1 MATDGDAVVGFVG
14 LDDLSLDMAAS
25 LLRAGYKVQ
34 AFEIDETLVAKFLNL
49 GGTRSASLIEA
60 GKGYTCTP
68 WDDAYDNSLRIPE
81 VAALIVQISHVD
93 QINDVF
99 FGQQGVLKGLQK
111 GALIILRSTIL
122 PSYIQNL
129 ERRLGGH
136 LLSLGNN
143 NPHALVLKSVYSID
157 LTDEDSMAH
166 LIEAYV
172 SRGFSEVL
180 KGRTMITSSGRSEA
194 NAKAQ
199 PILSAMSEK
208 LFTFEG
214 EVGTGSKIKMVN
226 ELLEG
231 IHLVAALEAISL
243 CTQAGIHPWIVYDI
257 ISNAAGNS
265 WIFKNHIPQFLRGDT
280 KVHSYRTVVQNLG
293 IVLDTAKSLIFP
305 LPLLSVAHQQ
315 LILGSSYGQ
324 GDDSDVSFVKVWG
337 KLLGANIQDAASAEL
352 YEPEQLARQIVGK
365 SVVVKRIG
373 FIGLGAMGFGMATHL
388 LKSNFCVAG
397 YDVYKPT
404 LTRFANA
411 GGLIGNSP
419 AETSKDVDVL
429 VVMVTNETQAESV
442 LYGDLGAV
450 AALPSGAS
458 IILSSTVSPAFV
470 SQLERRLQG
479 EGKGLKLV
487 DAPVSGGVKRA
498 SEGTLTIMASGTDEA
513 LTCTGA
519 VLSALSEKLYVIRG
533 GCGAGRELNYYSL
546 FFSIIAFSGV
556 KMINQ
561 LLAGVHIASGAEAMA
576 FGARLGL
583 NTRMVFD
590 FVKNSGG
597 TSWMFENRVPH
608 MLDNDYTPYSALDIF
623 VKDLGIV
630 CRESSS
636 LKVPLHIATVAHQ
649 LFLAGSAAGWGRQ
662 DDAGVVKVYE
672 TLTGVKVEGKLP
684 VLKKEVVLQ
693 SLPPEWPLD
702 PIDDIHRLNQSNS
715 KTLVVLDDDPTGT
728 QTVHDIEVL
737 TEWSVESLVEQFRK
751 KPECFFILTNS
762 RSLSSEKASALIK
775 DICGNLSIAAKSIEN
790 IDYTVV
796 LRGDSTLR
804 DAAVSLL
811 GEMDAWIICPFF
823 LQGGR
828 YTVKDI
834 HYVADSDW
842 LVPAGDTEFARDAS
856 FGYKSSNL
864 REWVEEKTRGRIPA
878 SSVSSISI
886 NLLRK
891 GGPDAVCDTLCNL
904 QKGSTCIVNAASD
917 RDMAAELRGKS
928 FLCRTAASFVS
939 TRIGIIPKA
948 PILPKDLGINKER
961 KGGLIVVGSYVPKT
975 TKQVE
980 ELKLQCGH
988 FLKKLEVS
996 VDKLA
1001 MKSLEERE
1009 EEINRVAEMA
1019 NLFIGACKDTLIM
1032 TSRELITGKTAS
1044 ESLEINFK
1052 VSSALVEIV
1061 RRISTRPRYI
1071 LAKGGI
1077 TSSDLATKALE
1088 AKCAKVVGQA
1098 LAGIPLWQLGPE
1110 SRHPGVPYIVF
1121 PGNVGDSKALA
1132 DVVKSWA
1139 LPSRLSSTK
1148 ELLLNAERGGYAV
1161 GAFNVYNMEGAEAVV
1176 AAAEEENSPA
1186 ILQIH
1191 PSALKQGGIP
1201 LVACCVS
1208 AAEQANVPI
1217 TVHFDHGTSKQELV
1231 EALDLGFDS
1240 LMVDGSHLSLKDNI
1254 AYTKY
1259 ISLLAHSKNM
1269 LVEAELGR
1277 LSGTEDDLT
1286 VEDYEARLTDV
1297 NQAEEF
1303 IDETGI
1309 DALAVCIGNVH
1320 GKYPASGPNLRL
1332 DLLKDLHALS
1342 SKKGVFLVLHGA
1354 SGLSEELIKASIQR
1368 GVTKFNVNTEV
1379 RKAYMN
1385 SLSNPK
1391 KDLVHVMASAK
1402 EAMKAV
1408 VAEKMRLFGSSGK
1421 A

>member
-1 MATDGDAVVGFVG
+1 MATDCDGVVGFVG

-34 AFEIDETLVAKFLNL
+34 AFEIDETLVDKFLKL

-60 GKGYTCTP
+60 GK
-68 WDDAYDNSLRIPE
+68 E
-81 VAALIVQISHVD
+81 VAALIVLISHVD

-129 ERRLGGH
+129 EKRLR
-136 LLSLGNN
+136 
-143 NPHALVLKSVYSID
+143 
-157 LTDEDSMAH
+157 DEDSMAH

-180 KGRTMITSSGRSEA
+180 EGRTMITSSGRSEA

-199 PILSAMSEK
+199 PILSAMCEK

-214 EVGTGSKIKMVN
+214 EVCAGSKIKMVN

-257 ISNAAGNS
+257 VSNAAGNS

-293 IVLDTAKSLIFP
+293 VVLDMAKSLIFP
-305 LPLLSVAHQQ
+305 LPLLAVAHQQ
-315 LILGSSYGQ
+315 LILGSSHGQ
-324 GDDSDVSFVKVWG
+324 GDDSDATLVKVWG

-352 YEPEQLARQIVGK
+352 YEPEQLARQIIAK
-365 SVVVKRIG
+365 STVVKRIG

-388 LKSNFCVAG
+388 LKSNFCVVG

-404 LTRFANA
+404 LTRFVNA

-442 LYGDLGAV
+442 LYGDLGAI

-470 SQLERRLQG
+470 SQLERRLQSVFTPSVFVTYTLAR
-479 EGKGLKLV
+479 GLKLV

-513 LTCTGA
+513 LTCTGS

-533 GCGAGRELNYYSL
+533 GCGAG
-546 FFSIIAFSGV
+546 SGV

-576 FGARLGL
+576 LGARLGL
-583 NTRMVFD
+583 NTRMLFD

-630 CRESSS
+630 TRESSS

-737 TEWSVESLVEQFRK
+737 TEWSVESLVEKLRK
-751 KPECFFILTNS
+751 KPKCFFILTNS

-775 DICGNLSIAAKSIEN
+775 DICGNLSVAAKSVEN

-804 DAAVSLL
+804 GHFPEEADAVVSLL

-828 YTVKDI
+828 YTIKDI

-886 NLLRK
+886 NLLRE

-904 QKGSTCIVNAASD
+904 QKGSTCIVNAASE
-917 RDMAAELRGKS
+917 RDMAVFSAGMIQAELRGKS

-1019 NLFIGACKDTLIM
+1019 NLFLGASKDTLIM
-1032 TSRELITGKTAS
+1032 TSRELITGKTAC

-1332 DLLKDLHALS
+1332 DLLKDLHVLS

-1391 KDLVHVMASAK
+1391 QDLVHVMASAK

>member
-1 MATDGDAVVGFVG
+1 MAADGDAVVGFVG

-34 AFEIDETLVAKFLNL
+34 AFEIDETLVDKFLNL

-60 GKGYTCTP
+60 GK
-68 WDDAYDNSLRIPE
+68 E
-81 VAALIVQISHVD
+81 VAALIVLISHVD

-129 ERRLGGH
+129 EKRLR
-136 LLSLGNN
+136 
-143 NPHALVLKSVYSID
+143 
-157 LTDEDSMAH
+157 DEDSMAH

-214 EVGTGSKIKMVN
+214 EVGTGSKVKMVN

-324 GDDSDVSFVKVWG
+324 GDDSDVTFVKVWG

-352 YEPEQLARQIVGK
+352 YEPEQLARQIVAK

-388 LKSNFCVAG
+388 LKSNFCVVG

-479 EGKGLKLV
+479 EGKDLKLV

-513 LTCTGA
+513 LTCTGS

-533 GCGAGRELNYYSL
+533 GCGAG
-546 FFSIIAFSGV
+546 SGV

-576 FGARLGL
+576 LGARLGL
-583 NTRMVFD
+583 NTRMLFD

-672 TLTGVKVEGKLP
+672 ILTGVKVEGTLP

-693 SLPPEWPLD
+693 SLPPEWPVD

-751 KPECFFILTNS
+751 KPKCFFILTNS

-775 DICGNLSIAAKSIEN
+775 DICGNLSIAAKSVEN

-804 DAAVSLL
+804 GHFPEEADAAVSLL

-828 YTVKDI
+828 YTIKDI

-917 RDMAAELRGKS
+917 RDMAVFSAGMIQAELRGKS

-980 ELKLQCGH
+980 ELKLQCGQ

-996 VDKLA
+996 VDKIA

-1019 NLFIGACKDTLIM
+1019 NLFLGACKDTLIM
-1032 TSRELITGKTAS
+1032 TSRELITGKTSS

-1297 NQAEEF
+1297 NQAEQF

-1379 RKAYMN
+1379 RNAYMN

>member
-1 MATDGDAVVGFVG
+1 MATDGAAVVGFVG
-14 LDDLSLDMAAS
+14 LDDLSLDMAAA

-34 AFEIDETLVAKFLNL
+34 AFEIDETLVDKFLNL

-60 GKGYTCTP
+60 GK
-68 WDDAYDNSLRIPE
+68 E
-81 VAALIVQISHVD
+81 VAALIVLISHVD

-129 ERRLGGH
+129 EKRLR
-136 LLSLGNN
+136 
-143 NPHALVLKSVYSID
+143 
-157 LTDEDSMAH
+157 DEDSMAH

-265 WIFKNHIPQFLRGDT
+265 WVFKNHIPQFLRGDT

-324 GDDSDVSFVKVWG
+324 GDDSDVTFVKVWG

-352 YEPEQLARQIVGK
+352 YEPEQLARQIVAK

-388 LKSNFCVAG
+388 LKSNFCVVG

-513 LTCTGA
+513 LTCTGS

-533 GCGAGRELNYYSL
+533 GCGAG
-546 FFSIIAFSGV
+546 SGV

-576 FGARLGL
+576 LGARLGL
-583 NTRMVFD
+583 NTRMLFD

-672 TLTGVKVEGKLP
+672 TLTGVKVEGTLP

-737 TEWSVESLVEQFRK
+737 TEWSVGSIVEQFRK
-751 KPECFFILTNS
+751 KPKCFFILTNS

-775 DICGNLSIAAKSIEN
+775 DICGNLSIAAKSVEN

-804 DAAVSLL
+804 GHFPEEADAAVSLL

-828 YTVKDI
+828 YTIKDI

-917 RDMAAELRGKS
+917 RDMAVFSAGMIQAELRGKS

-948 PILPKDLGINKER
+948 PILPKDLGITKER

-980 ELKLQCGH
+980 ELKLQCGQ

-996 VDKLA
+996 VDKIA

-1019 NLFIGACKDTLIM
+1019 NLLLGACKDTLIM

-1139 LPSRLSSTK
+1139 LLSRLSSTK

-1191 PSALKQGGIP
+1191 PSALKQGGVP

-1379 RKAYMN
+1379 RNAYMN

>member
-1 MATDGDAVVGFVG
+1 M
-14 LDDLSLDMAAS
+14 
-25 LLRAGYKVQ
+25 
-34 AFEIDETLVAKFLNL
+34 
-49 GGTRSASLIEA
+49 
-60 GKGYTCTP
+60 
-68 WDDAYDNSLRIPE
+68 
-81 VAALIVQISHVD
+81 
-93 QINDVF
+93 
-99 FGQQGVLKGLQK
+99 
-111 GALIILRSTIL
+111 
-122 PSYIQNL
+122 
-129 ERRLGGH
+129 
-136 LLSLGNN
+136 
-143 NPHALVLKSVYSID
+143 
-157 LTDEDSMAH
+157 
-166 LIEAYV
+166 
-172 SRGFSEVL
+172 
-180 KGRTMITSSGRSEA
+180 
-194 NAKAQ
+194 
-199 PILSAMSEK
+199 
-208 LFTFEG
+208 
-214 EVGTGSKIKMVN
+214 
-226 ELLEG
+226 
-231 IHLVAALEAISL
+231 
-243 CTQAGIHPWIVYDI
+243 
-257 ISNAAGNS
+257 
-265 WIFKNHIPQFLRGDT
+265 
-280 KVHSYRTVVQNLG
+280 
-293 IVLDTAKSLIFP
+293 
-305 LPLLSVAHQQ
+305 
-315 LILGSSYGQ
+315 
-324 GDDSDVSFVKVWG
+324 
-337 KLLGANIQDAASAEL
+337 
-352 YEPEQLARQIVGK
+352 
-365 SVVVKRIG
+365 
-373 FIGLGAMGFGMATHL
+373 
-388 LKSNFCVAG
+388 
-397 YDVYKPT
+397 
-404 LTRFANA
+404 
-411 GGLIGNSP
+411 
-419 AETSKDVDVL
+419 
-429 VVMVTNETQAESV
+429 
-442 LYGDLGAV
+442 
-450 AALPSGAS
+450 
-458 IILSSTVSPAFV
+458 
-470 SQLERRLQG
+470 
-479 EGKGLKLV
+479 
-487 DAPVSGGVKRA
+487 
-498 SEGTLTIMASGTDEA
+498 
-513 LTCTGA
+513 
-519 VLSALSEKLYVIRG
+519 
-533 GCGAGRELNYYSL
+533 
-546 FFSIIAFSGV
+546 
-556 KMINQ
+556 
-561 LLAGVHIASGAEAMA
+561 
-576 FGARLGL
+576 
-583 NTRMVFD
+583 
-590 FVKNSGG
+590 
-597 TSWMFENRVPH
+597 
-608 MLDNDYTPYSALDIF
+608 
-623 VKDLGIV
+623 
-630 CRESSS
+630 
-636 LKVPLHIATVAHQ
+636 
-649 LFLAGSAAGWGRQ
+649 
-662 DDAGVVKVYE
+662 KVYE
-672 TLTGVKVEGKLP
+672 TLTGVKVEGTLP

-751 KPECFFILTNS
+751 KPKCFFILTNS

-775 DICGNLSIAAKSIEN
+775 DICGNLSIAAKSAEN

-804 DAAVSLL
+804 GHFPEEADAAVSLL

-828 YTVKDI
+828 YTIKDI

-917 RDMAAELRGKS
+917 RDMAVFSAGMIQAELRGKS

-980 ELKLQCGH
+980 ELKLQCGQ

-996 VDKLA
+996 VDKIA

-1019 NLFIGACKDTLIM
+1019 NLLLGACKDMLIM

-1176 AAAEEENSPA
+1176 SAAEEENSPA

-1379 RKAYMN
+1379 RNAYMN

>member
-34 AFEIDETLVAKFLNL
+34 AFEIDETLVDKFLNL

-60 GKGYTCTP
+60 GK
-68 WDDAYDNSLRIPE
+68 E
-81 VAALIVQISHVD
+81 VAALIVLISHVD

-129 ERRLGGH
+129 EKRLQ
-136 LLSLGNN
+136 
-143 NPHALVLKSVYSID
+143 
-157 LTDEDSMAH
+157 DEDSMAH

-214 EVGTGSKIKMVN
+214 ELGTGSKIKMVN

-315 LILGSSYGQ
+315 LILGSSHGQ
-324 GDDSDVSFVKVWG
+324 GDDSDVTLVKVWG

-352 YEPEQLARQIVGK
+352 YEPEQLARQIVAK
-365 SVVVKRIG
+365 SGVVKRIG

-388 LKSNFCVAG
+388 LKSNFCVVG

-429 VVMVTNETQAESV
+429 VVMVTNETQAEGV

-470 SQLERRLQG
+470 SQLERRVQG

-513 LTCTGA
+513 LTCTGS

-533 GCGAGRELNYYSL
+533 GCGAG
-546 FFSIIAFSGV
+546 SGV

-576 FGARLGL
+576 LGARLGL
-583 NTRMVFD
+583 NTRMLFD

-672 TLTGVKVEGKLP
+672 TLTGVKVEGTLP

-751 KPECFFILTNS
+751 KPKCFFILTNS

-775 DICGNLSIAAKSIEN
+775 DICGNLSIAAKSVEN

-804 DAAVSLL
+804 GHFPEEADAAVSLL

-828 YTVKDI
+828 YTIKDI

-904 QKGSTCIVNAASD
+904 QKGSTCIINAASD
-917 RDMAAELRGKS
+917 RDMAVFSAGMIQAELRGKS

-980 ELKLQCGH
+980 ELKLQCGQ

-1001 MKSLEERE
+1001 MKSFEERE

-1019 NLFIGACKDTLIM
+1019 NLFLGACKDTLIM

-1332 DLLKDLHALS
+1332 DLLEDLHALS

-1391 KDLVHVMASAK
+1391 KDLVLVMASAK